1 MSYQKKIVEIN
12 NTLNDVDHCI
22 TPAKCPPIYDVTLK
36 DGEEIQVMELGVRD
50 GKRQFILVDC
60 LKKPYRMNPTDTT
73 KGGYDACELRSKLN
87 GEILARFPDELRA
100 AMVPFE
106 NGDLLK
112 LPSDEEIFGNEDGD
126 GQFEC
131 MKDVRNRI
139 AMCGK
144 GGYITTY
151 WLSAVAPSWTFGDA
165 NSSGAARDNGAA
177 VNGVRPRFQLR
188 E

>member
-1 MSYQKKIVEIN
+1 MNKITGFPCGI
-12 NTLNDVDHCI
+12 L
-22 TPAKCPPIYDVTLK
+22 AKQQLIYDVTLK

-151 WLSAVAPSWTFGDA
+151 WLSAVARSWNFCGVSSLGYASYSDA
-165 NSSGAARDNGAA
+165 SH
-177 VNGVRPRFQLR
+177 VFGVRPRFQI
-188 E
+188 

>member
-1 MSYQKKIVEIN
+1 MNKITGFPCGI
-12 NTLNDVDHCI
+12 L
-22 TPAKCPPIYDVTLK
+22 AKQQLIYDVTLK
-36 DGEEIQVMELGVRD
+36 DGEEVQVMELGVRD

-60 LKKPYRMNPTDTT
+60 LKKSYRMNPTDTT

-151 WLSAVAPSWTFGDA
+151 WLSAVATSWAFCDV
-165 NSSGAARDNGAA
+165 SSGGYALSHRAPGML
-177 VNGVRPRFQLR
+177 GVRPRFQI
-188 E
+188 

>member
-1 MSYQKKIVEIN
+1 MEYQKKIVEIN
-12 NTLNDVDHCI
+12 NALNDVDHCL

-36 DGEEIQVMELGVRD
+36 DGEEVQVMELGVQD
-50 GKRQFILVDC
+50 DKRQFILVDC

-87 GEILARFPDELRA
+87 GEILDRFPDELRA

-112 LPSDEEIFGNEDGD
+112 LPSEEEIFGDEDGD

-131 MKDVRNRI
+131 MKAVRNRI

-144 GGYITTY
+144 GGYITAY
-151 WLSAVAPSWTFGDA
+151 WLSVVAASWAFYFV
-165 NSSGAARDNGAA
+165 NGCGYALSHRA
-177 VNGVRPRFQLR
+177 PGMLGVRPRFQI
-188 E
+188 